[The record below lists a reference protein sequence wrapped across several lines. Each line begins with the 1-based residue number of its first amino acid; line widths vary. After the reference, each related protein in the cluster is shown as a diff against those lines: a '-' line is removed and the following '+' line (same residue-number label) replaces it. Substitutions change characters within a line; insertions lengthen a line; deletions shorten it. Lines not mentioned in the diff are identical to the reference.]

1 MVFVDNDN
9 VNKKINLLVNQNKD
23 GQSLLMELL
32 KFKKEDITYIFN
44 NKDLLVKISSGLS
57 NFGKGADDCM
67 WRKTTITYT
76 TILINIIFEL
86 KKITKQ
92 NITPTDISNVL
103 GLNNIIDLKNYIKS
117 KELESMKLKNYLKY
131 LSNYFKDIGI
141 EDLSNINEENFER
154 HGYTIMTVTEKFS
167 TLSSILNYDVS
178 NFSLENLKKDIKH
191 KEKIKNF

>member
-1 MVFVDNDN
+1 LVFVDNDN